1 MAGPDIICASKTKD
15 SEEVLKVSI
24 DLFPL
29 IQYNILV
36 SPFSVFFF
44 FREWKEKRRS
54 SIKSCACRIETQ
66 PIASSSM
73 ER

>member
-29 IQYNILV
+29 
-36 SPFSVFFF
+36 FS
-44 FREWKEKRRS
+44 
-54 SIKSCACRIETQ
+54 INT
-66 PIASSSM
+66 
-73 ER
+73 